1 MRQLWQYGNNNHNDD
16 DDNDDENDDNDDNE
30 NDDNGDDDD
39 DKYLERVAR
48 WEQRRRSRGK
58 QELSI
63 RKSGKTKTWKIFLF
77 NKNIES

>member
-1 MRQLWQYGNNNHNDD
+1 MKNSCDCLGDYLNNADED
-16 DDNDDENDDNDDNE
+16 DDNGDDD
-30 NDDNGDDDD
+30 DDDD